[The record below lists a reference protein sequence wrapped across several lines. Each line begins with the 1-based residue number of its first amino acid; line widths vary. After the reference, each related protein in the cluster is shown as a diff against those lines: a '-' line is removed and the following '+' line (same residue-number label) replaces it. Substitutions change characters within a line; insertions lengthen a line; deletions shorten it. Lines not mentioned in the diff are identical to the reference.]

1 LANLHCDPRRL
12 RFYLR
17 RFCINFTVWIFAI
30 SYRVSLLPY
39 VFDERAGYVIA
50 ALCLSLFDDAA
61 RQIRLSSQIPFPPLH
76 QIYSHYRTDKL
87 ICADLSS

>member
-1 LANLHCDPRRL
+1 MLAAQVLEGALHAL
-12 RFYLR
+12 AA
-17 RFCINFTVWIFAI
+17 T
-30 SYRVSLLPY
+30 LLGLLALI
-39 VFDERAGYVIA
+39 FDERAGYVIA

-61 RQIRLSSQIPFPPLH
+61 RQIKLSSQIPFPSLH